1 MPQSRLPENENTA
14 TTLVGVAL
22 AVFAAF
28 ALPLLLAAALFLPAR
43 RHLTWKEGSV
53 LLATGLGGIIWQ
65 FETMSSAYFQWL
77 VTLVVGPDRLVLPPL
92 APVGLLTLTFGG
104 LLIIL
109 TCTHLGWFV
118 IRNTPAEKLSIDYQQ
133 EAEDDVL
140 GDTRIVPTPAER
152 ASIVATPGSLTDPQ
166 QHSILDGAETPF
178 SDRHITLG
186 TDASG
191 EPVSL
196 STKELGRHV
205 MLFGTT
211 GSGKSVTIKT
221 LVGSLMDI
229 GMSGGIVLDLKE
241 ENGPGGLRAYCRE
254 YASHHAMPYQDFG
267 LSDQQPNHWF
277 NPLAGM
283 GPDEM
288 RDTILALQEFDEHYW
303 QNINKKMLGQM
314 VTLFYAAWQ
323 VAPEEFAYPS
333 MYDMG
338 KLLEKGAKMGHAAKK
353 MLAIVTA
360 ETEYTREDFAAIHSP
375 SKAETDSTVGFG
387 AKIAQV
393 YETQAGRRVL
403 RAGDDKEMMDV
414 TQTGLTYIG
423 LDSSA
428 KQDLS
433 MIVSAAAL
441 QRLTVLSGQRTTGQ
455 VADRSPRFVI
465 VDEGS
470 VVSPRAIQA
479 LLNKARSANIML
491 IFATQSPTDLGEQ
504 LGPLLQNTNV
514 LIAMKQNDQRSA
526 IELAEFIGKDERYTR
541 SQRYQDGEIVEA
553 GTVRKEYDYLANP
566 EDLKRL
572 TQGEAI
578 IKVGDPYRVKWCGV
592 RMRDDDPEAR

>member
-1 MPQSRLPENENTA
+1 M
-14 TTLVGVAL
+14 
-22 AVFAAF
+22 
-28 ALPLLLAAALFLPAR
+28 
-43 RHLTWKEGSV
+43 
-53 LLATGLGGIIWQ
+53 LATGIGGIIWQ
-65 FETMSSAYFQWL
+65 FELVSGAYLDWLSALLF
-77 VTLVVGPDRLVLPPL
+77 GPERLILPPL
-92 APVGLLTLTFGG
+92 LPVALLTLAFGG

-118 IRNTPAEKLSIDYQQ
+118 IRNTPAEKLSVDYQQ
-133 EAEDDVL
+133 EAEDDML

-152 ASIVATPGSLTDPQ
+152 ASIVQTPGSLTDLE

-178 SDRHITLG
+178 SERHITLG
-186 TDASG
+186 TNAKG
-191 EPVSL
+191 ESVSL

-221 LVGSLMDI
+221 LIGSLMDI
-229 GMSGGIVLDLKE
+229 GMTGGTVLDLKE

-254 YASHHAMPYQDFG
+254 YTSHHAMPYQELG
-267 LSDQQPNHWF
+267 LSDAEPTSWF
-277 NPLAGM
+277 NPLTGM

-288 RDTILALQEFDEHYW
+288 RDTILALQAFDDHYW
-303 QNINKKMLGQM
+303 QSINKKVLGQA
-314 VTLFYAAWQ
+314 VNLVFASWQAAPDQ
-323 VAPEEFAYPS
+323 FDYPS
-333 MYDMG
+333 MYELG
-338 KLLEKGAKMGHAAKK
+338 KLLEQGAKMGQAAKK
-353 MLAIVTA
+353 RIAIVTA
-360 ETEYTREDFAAIHSP
+360 ETEFTREDFSAILSP
-375 SKAETDSTVGFG
+375 SKAEAESSVGFG

-403 RAGDDKEMMDV
+403 RAGEGKEMLDV
-414 TQTGLTYIG
+414 TRPGITYLG

-433 MIVSAAAL
+433 MVVSAAAL

-455 VADRSPRFVI
+455 VTDRSPRFVI

-470 VVSPRAIQA
+470 VVSPQAIQA

-491 IFATQSPTDLGEQ
+491 IFATQSPTDLEER

-526 IELAEFIGKDERYTR
+526 VELAEFIGKDERYTR

-566 EDLKRL
+566 EELKRL

-578 IKVGDPYRVKWCGV
+578 VKVGDPYRVNWCGV
-592 RMRDDDPEAR
+592 RMREDDPEAR